1 MSVFLSRK
9 GKAAEDA
16 EKFLRNLNNK
26 QKNIIKQ
33 KQTSEQAE
41 KKATPLK
48 KYIKTRQEL
57 TEIESLTTKTYAQKK
72 AKIFKDK
79 LRENMKTMCSSLSE
93 ISEIHLKI
101 TGYREKTQ
109 AQEKKIL
116 ENLSF
121 IKEFSKPQREL
132 SGATVK
138 KLQELEEKVKA
149 AEARLKVLVYSEKLA
164 ASPDKLE
171 EFVGKI
177 GNYAEPE
184 IIVAD
189 AKDAWSL
196 GPSEV
201 RELMMFKYREIREI
215 EERVY
220 RLGEEF
226 RKDIAE
232 DLELQKEAEE
242 KILHEKQSVNI
253 VYQKKMDRALEMVKM
268 TYLNDIN
275 KTKQDVED
283 LEKKLAIVHLSFRK

>member
-1 MSVFLSRK
+1 MSVFLSKK
-9 GKAAEDA
+9 GKAAGDA

-26 QKNIIKQ
+26 QKNILKQ
-33 KQTSEQAE
+33 KQALEQAE

-57 TEIESLTTKTYAQKK
+57 TEIETLTTKAYAQKK
-72 AKIFKDK
+72 AKIFKEK

-101 TGYREKTQ
+101 NEYKEKTQ

-121 IKEFSKPQREL
+121 IKEFSRPQREL
-132 SGATVK
+132 SNAAIK
-138 KLQELEEKVKA
+138 KVQGLEEKVKA
-149 AEARLKVLVYSEKLA
+149 AEARLSVLMHSEKLA
-164 ASPDKLE
+164 SSPDKLE

-177 GNYAEPE
+177 GDYAEPE

-201 RELMMFKYREIREI
+201 RELMMFKYREIREMDEKI
-215 EERVY
+215 YELEEVLR
-220 RLGEEF
+220 RDL
-226 RKDIAE
+226 AE
-232 DLELQKEAEE
+232 DLGLQKEAEE
-242 KILHEKQSVNI
+242 KILHEKQNVNM
-253 VYQKKMDRALEMVKM
+253 VYQKKMDRALEMIRI